1 MQRNLTI
8 SKSLIDLES
17 TLDAMNVFHAAFKEK
32 NQNIKK
38 FKQKKKKKNYVSHD
52 FFSSFP
58 YI

>member
-1 MQRNLTI
+1 MQWMYFMQHL
-8 SKSLIDLES
+8 K
-17 TLDAMNVFHAAFKEK
+17 KK

-38 FKQKKKKKNYVSHD
+38 FKAKKKKKKNDVSHD